1 MENIFRVII
10 NSVLSAQIGTDW
22 WKTAVD
28 GTIQKKAQ
36 SFKNDYLTRPWHT
49 TPGSHEIYYIHL
61 RDLNEIMRAN
71 SNLFLPIIPE
81 IDGWIARIEQLRL
94 PRNVVAHMNFPS
106 RTDQKRIDVFFEDSK
121 VLVANLPKSLP
132 LLVP

>member
-1 MENIFRVII
+1 
-10 NSVLSAQIGTDW
+10 
-22 WKTAVD
+22 
-28 GTIQKKAQ
+28 
-36 SFKNDYLTRPWHT
+36 
-49 TPGSHEIYYIHL
+49 
-61 RDLNEIMRAN
+61 MRAN